1 MDISSLR
8 RGADALTDSADVI
21 APALLRNLVARD
33 PGWRVLSRASVDED
47 LATLAA
53 ALSARATHGAYP
65 PAVVRRLGDL
75 ARKHRTLGPGPAEHR
90 VFMSCLVA
98 AMRETLSDGPA
109 IESARAGFAEAAA
122 IMAAAP
128 DDGARP
134 DTWPARVL
142 EVQRRSREVAVIR
155 LHTPDP
161 VPYRPG
167 QHVAVNPLMM
177 PGTWRRLWPSVPSN
191 REGLLEFHVRVHP
204 SDPMTRPLVATTR
217 QGDEWAISDPRGTLG
232 DFDPTDGTDLLMVA
246 GGTGVAPLR
255 ALIYSH
261 AELPEPPRTHL
272 VFGARSPG
280 ELHDLRTL
288 TDLAQ
293 TLPHLTVTTAVEKRD
308 DDPYTQ
314 ATPFSEHPRA
324 PLPWLGTAADVAARM
339 VDPGHRRILIGGGP
353 EMIRATREVLLAAGA
368 SESQIRHDPLG

>member
-1 MDISSLR
+1 MDNRSLR
-8 RGADALTDSADVI
+8 RGADELAGSADAI

-33 PGWRVLSRASVDED
+33 PGWRALSRATVTDD
-47 LATLAA
+47 VGTVAA
-53 ALSARATHGAYP
+53 ALSARAAHGTYP
-65 PAVVRRLGDL
+65 PAAVRRLGDL
-75 ARKHRTLGPGPAEHR
+75 ARKHRALGPGPAEHR
-90 VFMSCLVA
+90 TFMSCLLT
-98 AMRETLSDGPA
+98 AMRELLFDGPT
-109 IESARAGFAEAAA
+109 IEAVRARLAEAAA

-128 DDGARP
+128 DDGVRP

-142 EVQRRSREVAVIR
+142 EVQRRSRDVAVIR

-167 QHVAVNPLMM
+167 QHVAVNPLLM

-191 REGLLEFHVRVHP
+191 PEGLLEFHVRVHP
-204 SDPMTRPLVATTR
+204 ADPMTRPLVATTR
-217 QGDEWAISDPRGTLG
+217 PGDEWAISDPRGTLG
-232 DFDPTDGTDLLMVA
+232 DFDPTDGSDLLMIA

-288 TDLAQ
+288 VDLSQ

-308 DDPYTQ
+308 DAPYTQ

-324 PLPWLGTAADVAARM
+324 PLPWLGTAASVAARLHG
-339 VDPGHRRILIGGGP
+339 PAHRRIIIGGGP
-353 EMIRATREVLLAAGA
+353 EMIRATRRALLAAGA
-368 SESQIRHDPLG
+368 PESRIRHDPLG